1 MATRRAFTLLPH
13 QRAAYQFIAN
23 TPRCALWA
31 GMGMGKTSV
40 TLTFLNDLHSI
51 MGESAPTLIL
61 GPKRVA
67 EGVWPDEAQKWEHL
81 RGFDVLPI
89 AGTPTERAAALRQ
102 DAPVYT
108 IGYDNLKWLRDQSA
122 GRAWPF
128 RTVVADEST
137 RLKSY
142 RTKQGGKRAAAL
154 REFAHRD
161 VARWINLTGTPSPK
175 GLEDLWGQTWFLDA
189 GQRLGTSFSAY
200 EERYFS
206 WKRAG
211 DAFAKTRH
219 QIQKVVAPYAQEQIH
234 AKLADICLT
243 LDPKDWFDPA
253 EPVVNVIEV
262 TLPARAMAQY
272 REFEREMFVALDG
285 GDVEAFNAAGKS
297 IKCLQM
303 ANGAAY
309 LGDSELFATMHDA
322 KLDALESLVEES
334 SEPVLCAY
342 HFKSDLARL
351 RDRFPDAL
359 VLGTK
364 DGMAAAKAGQGRLW
378 LGHPASMGHGVD
390 GLQEHT
396 ATVAFFGHWWDMEL
410 HDQFIERVGPMR
422 QLQAGK
428 GRVCFI
434 HYIVAKGTV
443 DNVVLQRHRTKAGVQ
458 QLLMDYMKEKK

>member
-1 MATRRAFTLLPH
+1 MVYDFFT
-13 QRAAYQFIAN
+13 N

-31 GMGMGKTSV
+31 KPGMGKSV
-40 TLTFLNDLHSI
+40 LTLDFLHALHYT
-51 MGESAPTLIL
+51 ESAPTLIL

-67 EGVWPDEAQKWEHL
+67 EGVWPDEVQKWEHL
-81 RGFDVLPI
+81 KGFDVVPI
-89 AGTPTERAAALRQ
+89 AGTPTEREAALRK

-108 IGYDNLKWLRDQSA
+108 VSYDNLQWLRESIA
-122 GRAWPF
+122 RAWPF

-137 RLKSY
+137 RLKSF
-142 RTKQGGKRAAAL
+142 RTKQGGARAGAL
-154 REFAHRD
+154 REFAHHD
-161 VARWINLTGTPSPK
+161 VTRWINLTGTPSPK

-206 WKRAG
+206 WKRAK
-211 DAFAKTRH
+211 DAVAKDRYKL
-219 QIQKVVAPYAQEQIH
+219 QKIVAPHAQEQIH

-243 LDPKDWFDPA
+243 LDPKDWFDLA

-262 TLPARAMAQY
+262 ALPPRAMAQY
-272 REFEREMFVALDG
+272 REFEREMFVQLEG
-285 GDVEAFNAAGKS
+285 GEVEAFNAAGKS

-309 LGDSELFATMHDA
+309 IGDSELFATMHDA

-342 HFKSDLARL
+342 HFKSDLIRL

-364 DGMAAAKAGQGRLW
+364 EGMAAAKDGQGRLW

-390 GLQEHT
+390 GLQHHT

-458 QLLMDYMKEKK
+458 QLLMDYMKEKKCS